1 MHFNDITNDLTNVG
15 KIFYMSGYENN
26 NLRKRPA
33 TNTKPTKVSMELFS
47 KLYPQHAQYFPEHVL
62 PVKINKDGSI
72 TTEHLVIYT
81 DVHHFFDNE
90 KESIAWYN
98 ESIEKVLTL
107 IDAFKEKTSTMKI
120 KIK

>member
-1 MHFNDITNDLTNVG
+1 MHFNDITHDLSNAG
-15 KIFYMSGYENN
+15 KIFYMSGYEND

-33 TNTKPTKVSMELFS
+33 TNTKPTKVMMVLFS
-47 KLYPQHAQYFPEHVL
+47 TLYPSQYYPDHVL
-62 PVKINKDGSI
+62 PVKINKDG
-72 TTEHLVIYT
+72 TTDTERAVFYT
-81 DVHHFFDNE
+81 DVHHFFENE

-107 IDAFKEKTSTMKI
+107 IDEFKEKTSTMKI